1 MHSTELTISTW
12 MSYEPVE
19 KNYFFGISFD
29 GLEGLNPTLELDFI
43 KDIREGTSV
52 IEQYDL
58 TKEEPDSGYFRY
70 VLRGINDNIKMIMD
84 AQKQKY
90 PFKNITYDIDM
101 QLLIED

>member
-1 MHSTELTISTW
+1 MALTRTI
-12 MSYEPVE
+12 
-19 KNYFFGISFD
+19 
-29 GLEGLNPTLELDFI
+29 DFI
-43 KDIREGTSV
+43 KDIREGTSI

-58 TKEEPDSGYFRY
+58 TKEEPNSGYFRY
-70 VLRGINDNIKMIMD
+70 VLRSINDNIKMIMD